1 MAVVWGIFKESS
13 DMEGSVIPIVEV
25 PAGNPVLRN
34 CVFANHGNWRV
45 LGSAV
50 DLSFLPT

>member
-1 MAVVWGIFKESS
+1 MAVVRGIFKESC
-13 DMEGSVIPIVEV
+13 DMEGSAIPVVEV
-25 PAGNPVLRN
+25 PAGNPVLRD
-34 CVFANHGNWRV
+34 CVFAIHGNCSV